1 MESSDLNQIAVDSKP
16 SNPVPATETAQQIK
30 PYPIADPRLTVKILD
45 LIQQAMHYKQLK
57 KGVNE
62 VLKCLNKGAS
72 EIVVMAADCD
82 PLEIVM
88 NLPGECEEKNV
99 PYCFVSSKSA
109 LGRACGIKRP
119 IVSATIILHEGSQL
133 NTQILEMKDTV
144 EQLFI

>member
-1 MESSDLNQIAVDSKP
+1 MEDKANTNNIENQK
-16 SNPVPATETAQQIK
+16 IK
-30 PYPIADPRLTVKILD
+30 PYPIAEQRLTVKLLD
-45 LIQQAMHYKQLK
+45 LLQQAMHYKQLK

-62 VLKCLNKGAS
+62 VLKCLNKGVS
-72 EIVVMAADCD
+72 ELVILAADCD

-119 IVSATIILHEGSQL
+119 IVAATIILHEGSQL

>member
-1 MESSDLNQIAVDSKP
+1 
-16 SNPVPATETAQQIK
+16 
-30 PYPIADPRLTVKILD
+30 
-45 LIQQAMHYKQLK
+45 MHYKQLK

-72 EIVVMAADCD
+72 ELVIMAADCD

-99 PYCFVSSKSA
+99 PYCFVSSKAA

-119 IVSATIILHEGSQL
+119 IVSATIILHEGS
-133 NTQILEMKDTV
+133 
-144 EQLFI
+144 